1 MSVPDNGAILGGK
14 YIVLSTLG
22 RGGMGTVLRAKNKL
36 TGKEV
41 ALKWMHSSASL
52 SSEAAARLL
61 REAEAASR
69 LNHPNVVNVFDV
81 MYEGETLF
89 LVMELLEGETL
100 RAYLNRDSTPKIT
113 SLITM
118 LLPAMHGVAAA
129 HERGVIHR
137 DLKPDNIFLV
147 RGHGST
153 GALHAKVVDFG
164 VAKVLNSEGMTLT
177 RTGTSIG
184 TPLYMSLEQLRAD
197 EDIDQRTDVYAF
209 GVILY
214 EAITGRLPYTA
225 TTLTEFAIKVATTS
239 ATPIKQLRPDVPSTL
254 ANVVE
259 WAIARNRE
267 DRLQNMAALI
277 RELEPFAKE
286 HSFRAELTDPGLTTP
301 QLTAAPGASADS
313 LRETTQYAT
322 PTTLPFTREHAA
334 PRPKRPRRMII
345 AAGALLSLTSAL
357 FFYWLHMQ
365 QADAPQQL
373 VRPASVTDRSAATQ
387 PLAAEVVEQVD
398 EPLPSARAGFEPPP
412 SDPPAKLPAA
422 PPTAAPPA
430 RTSSDRPAKRAQ
442 PRSPPTKP
450 KPSAASPE
458 EAEPDLDN
466 LGGRL

>member
-1 MSVPDNGAILGGK
+1 MSVPDHGAVLGGK

-100 RAYLNRDSTPKIT
+100 RAYLNRESTPKIT
-113 SLITM
+113 SLIAM

-147 RGHGST
+147 RGHGSS

-225 TTLTEFAIKVATTS
+225 TTLTEFAIKVATTLP
-239 ATPIKQLRPDVPSTL
+239 TPVKELRPDVPSTL

-267 DRLQNMAALI
+267 DRLANMGALI
-277 RELEPFAKE
+277 RELEPFAQE
-286 HSFRAELTDPGLTTP
+286 HSFRAELSDPELTTP
-301 QLTAAPGASADS
+301 QLPAAPVDPSTDS
-313 LRETTQYAT
+313 LRETTKYAT

-334 PRPKRPRRMII
+334 PHAKRPRRMII
-345 AAGALLSLTSAL
+345 AAGALLSLVAAL
-357 FFYWLHMQ
+357 FYWLHMQ
-365 QADAPQQL
+365 QQTDGPQQL

-387 PLAAEVVEQVD
+387 PPAADVVEHAD
-398 EPLPSARAGFEPPP
+398 EPLPSARAGFELPPN
-412 SDPPAKLPAA
+412 DPPAKVPAV
-422 PPTAAPPA
+422 PPMAAPPA
-430 RTSSDRPAKRAQ
+430 RTGSDKPAKRAQ
-442 PRSPPTKP
+442 PRSLPTKA
-450 KPSAASPE
+450 KPASPE